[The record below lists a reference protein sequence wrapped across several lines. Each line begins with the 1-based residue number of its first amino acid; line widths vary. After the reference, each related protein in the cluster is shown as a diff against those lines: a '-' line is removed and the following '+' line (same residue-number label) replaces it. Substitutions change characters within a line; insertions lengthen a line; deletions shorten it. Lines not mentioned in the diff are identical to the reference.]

1 MVDEA
6 VAYKCAVDV
15 DGYNGGAFAIGGSC
29 SIDERDSLPAGGV
42 EETV

>member
-6 VAYKCAVDV
+6 VADKGAVDV
-15 DGYNGGAFAIGGSC
+15 DGYNGGAFAIGGGC
-29 SIDERDSLPAGGV
+29 AIDERDSLPAGGV